1 MKQLYI
7 VRHAK
12 SSWDTPGLQDIDRPL
27 KGRGVNDAYRT
38 SEWMSEE
45 GNLPQVLISSPA
57 TRALH
62 TAMIFAR
69 TFNVDFSKI
78 QINDRLYDSDIEDY
92 LRVVRGISDGY
103 ASAAIFGHNPTIT
116 GFINYFADQR
126 VSHVPTTGVVCLSF
140 AVDRWSDLAPPAKLL
155 FFDYPKKRRP

>member
-12 SSWDTPGLQDIDRPL
+12 SSWDTPGLLDIDRAL
-27 KGRGVNDAYRT
+27 SGRGVKDAYQT
-38 SEWMSEE
+38 SEWMSVEA
-45 GNLPQVLISSPA
+45 NVPQVLISSPA

-69 TFNVDFSKI
+69 TFHVDFSEI
-78 QINDRLYDSDIEDY
+78 QINDRLYDSDIKDY
-92 LRVVRGISDGY
+92 LQVVRGISKEY

-116 GFINYFADQR
+116 DFINYFADQR

-140 AVDRWSDLAPPAKLL
+140 AANQWSELTSPAKLL
-155 FFDYPKKRRP
+155 FFDFPKKRRN